1 MILNHP
7 LDFFRSAVPPAPLP
21 MNYEET
27 FVAGKRDREV
37 RPRKLDLDDDDESKE
52 NDVMALYGRKKPD
65 DGGKST
71 FAKPAAVPPTKPA
84 KPVDTGASSEASM
97 FR

>member
-1 MILNHP
+1 
-7 LDFFRSAVPPAPLP
+7 

-37 RPRKLDLDDDDESKE
+37 RPRKLDLDDDESKE
-52 NDVMALYGRKKPD
+52 DDVMALYGRKKPD

-71 FAKPAAVPPTKPA
+71 FAKPAAVPPTKPG